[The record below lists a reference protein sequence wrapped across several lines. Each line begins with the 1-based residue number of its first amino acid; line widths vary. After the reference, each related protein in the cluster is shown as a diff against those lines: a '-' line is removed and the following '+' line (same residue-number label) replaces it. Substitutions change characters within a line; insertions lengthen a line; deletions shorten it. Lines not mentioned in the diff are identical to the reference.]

1 MSTTCPNC
9 NYVRLPTDTAPDWQC
24 PSCERA
30 YNKAAGAP
38 LDESYGRH
46 QVPRTHRSPER
57 GRLKWILLIA
67 ILVGGVGLFGPFDG
81 PKFRLGNLTSAQ
93 AQMQPEVTLYAT
105 DWCGYCAATRRFFA
119 DNGIQY
125 RELDIEKS
133 SEAAKI
139 HRALGGNGVPLIVI
153 GDDIVNGYDETHLR
167 QLLRPWL
174 KRA

>member
-1 MSTTCPNC
+1 
-9 NYVRLPTDTAPDWQC
+9 
-24 PSCERA
+24 
-30 YNKAAGAP
+30 
-38 LDESYGRH
+38 
-46 QVPRTHRSPER
+46 
-57 GRLKWILLIA
+57 
-67 ILVGGVGLFGPFDG
+67 
-81 PKFRLGNLTSAQ
+81 
-93 AQMQPEVTLYAT
+93 MQPEVTLYAT

-153 GDDIVNGYDETHLR
+153 GDDIVNGYNEANLR